1 MKPVTEIATA
11 LGLDAEDVIPY
22 GRSKAKVHL
31 RALARRRA
39 APNGKLVV
47 VSSITPT
54 PPGDGKTTVTIGLGQ
69 GLTRMGRRPVVA
81 LREPSI
87 GPCLGI
93 KGGGTGGGQAQVVP
107 ADEINLHFTGD
118 LHAVA
123 SAHNLLAAALDNHLF
138 HDNALRIDPRQV
150 LFRRT
155 VDMNDRAL
163 REIVLGLGG
172 RFQGY
177 PREEGFLITAASEVM
192 ALLCLAEDLGDL
204 KERLGRILLGFTFDG
219 RPVYARDLK
228 VTGAMAALLRDAVHP
243 NLVQTIEGTPALVH
257 GGPFANIAHG
267 CNSVVA
273 TKLALKLGD
282 ICITEAGFGADLGA
296 EKFFDIKC
304 RYAGLTP
311 DAVVLVATARALKYH
326 GGVPMSGVDRED
338 LPAIKGGMANLEKH
352 VEDIRMFGVPM
363 VVALN
368 RFPSDT
374 DRELA
379 AVVEHCGAL
388 GVQALV
394 TDVFTRG
401 GAGGEA
407 LARALDALLARE
419 PARFTPLYD
428 WAAPI
433 KTKIETIATR
443 MYGAERVV
451 YARRA
456 ETQMAQAEAL
466 GYAGL
471 PICMAKTQRSLS
483 DDPALLGRPRDFAV
497 TVTEVRIS
505 AGAGFLVPL
514 TGDIL
519 TMPGLPRSPNAERID
534 VDAEG
539 RITGLL

>member
-1 MKPVTEIATA
+1 MKPIIDVAGTI
-11 LGLDAEDVIPY
+11 GLNEDELIPY
-22 GRSKAKVHL
+22 GRHKAKVPVE
-31 RALARRRA
+31 ALTARRGR
-39 APNGKLVV
+39 PNGKLVV

-69 GLTRMGRRPVVA
+69 ALTRLGRRAVVA

-93 KGGGTGGGQAQVVP
+93 KGGGTGGGRAQVVP

-118 LHAVA
+118 IHAVG
-123 SAHNLLAAALDNHLF
+123 SAHNLLAACLDNHLF
-138 HDNALRIDPRQV
+138 HDNLLRIDPRQI
-150 LFRRT
+150 LFRRAI
-155 VDMNDRAL
+155 DMNDRAL
-163 REIVLGLGG
+163 RQTVLGLGG
-172 RFQGY
+172 RLQGY

-192 ALLCLAEDLGDL
+192 ALLCLAEDLPDL
-204 KERLGRILLGFTFDG
+204 KARLGRMLLAFTFDG
-219 RPVYARDLK
+219 KPVRAEDLK
-228 VTGAMAALLRDAVHP
+228 VPGAMTALLRDAIHP
-243 NLVQTIEGTPALVH
+243 NLVQTLEGSPALVH

-267 CNSVVA
+267 CNSVLA
-273 TKLALKLGD
+273 TKLALKLGE
-282 ICITEAGFGADLGA
+282 ICVTEAGFGFDLGA

-304 RYAGLTP
+304 GYAGLRP

-326 GGVPMSGVDRED
+326 GGVPMAAVDRED
-338 LPAIKGGMANLEKH
+338 LPAIKAGMANLEKH
-352 VEDIRMFGVPM
+352 VEDIRLFGVPL

-379 AVVEHCGAL
+379 AVIEHCAAL
-388 GVQALV
+388 GVQAV
-394 TDVFTRG
+394 VAEVFARG
-401 GAGGEA
+401 GAGGEG
-407 LARALDALLARE
+407 LAAALDTLLARE
-419 PARFTPLYD
+419 PSLFKPLYD
-428 WAAPI
+428 WGAPV
-433 KTKIETIATR
+433 KAKIETIATR

-451 YARRA
+451 YTKRA
-456 ETQMAQAEAL
+456 DGQIAQAEAL

-483 DDPALLGRPRDFAV
+483 DDPTLLGRPRDFTV
-497 TVTEVRIS
+497 TVSELRIS

-514 TGDIL
+514 TGEIM
-519 TMPGLPRSPNAERID
+519 TMPGLPRSPNAERMD